1 MDGLDRVTL
10 GVRRKFGQKLQGEK
24 FDKFDSHTPSV
35 ALSKLSIRQTW
46 LFYLVGYLFSAHL
59 HKKFQLS
66 VSILRASKALQEPE
80 GGVYSDRGCRRY
92 YVLTFEPSFQNKS
105 GPEYV

>member
-24 FDKFDSHTPSV
+24 FDT
-35 ALSKLSIRQTW
+35 L
-46 LFYLVGYLFSAHL
+46 YLVGYLFSAYL

-66 VSILRASKALQEPE
+66 VSIALREPE
-80 GGVYSDRGCRRY
+80 RGVYSVGGCTT
-92 YVLTFEPSFQNKS
+92 V
-105 GPEYV
+105 